1 MDFWNEPH
9 THLLIHRGDEVSPG
23 DTIHFMDWDGTVV
36 LPIRGKLFIER
47 RADDWKWVFPEVPDR
62 LRNLEGIVC
71 FISNQSKASAENDR
85 GLNEQLRAVWKEIGW
100 KREPWFFGAFV
111 KDYQFRKPS
120 PGSIHL
126 FRELSGWNGTPTRYI
141 GDAIGRPCDH
151 SACDRHLAEN
161 AGLEICPPETFFL
174 GESIEIPRE
183 DWSPLRDIP
192 PASTVIL
199 GEGGDRLDIPDEIQ
213 VLLMRG
219 APASGKSKLAE
230 RIQELYPHQWLVVSQ
245 DQYKSL
251 EKTLER
257 ARRPLIAGRKVIID
271 RTHPDEAS
279 RKPCIQLAQELR
291 KKIGIVSLETPT
303 EIQNH
308 LNHYRAKKNG
318 TKPIPTVVYRKYHK
332 CARAPQEGEGEG
344 LDWVASVPF
353 VWEGSE
359 EERGELRRWFD

>member
-9 THLLIHRGDEVSPG
+9 TNLLIHRGDDVSAE
-23 DTIHFMDWDGTVV
+23 DTVHFMDWDGTVV

-47 RADDWKWVFPEVPDR
+47 RTDDWKWVFPEVPDR
-62 LRNLEGIVC
+62 LRNIEGVVC
-71 FISNQSKASAENDR
+71 FISNQSKANAENDR
-85 GLNEQLRAVWKEIGW
+85 GLNEQLRAAWKEIGW

-126 FRELSGWNGTPTRYI
+126 FRELSGWKGTPTRYI
-141 GDAIGRPCDH
+141 GDAIGREGDH

-161 AGLEICPPETFFL
+161 AGMEICPPETFFL
-174 GESIEIPRE
+174 GKTIEIPRE

-192 PASTVIL
+192 TDATIIL
-199 GEGGDRLDIPDEIQ
+199 GSGLDIPDDIQ

-219 APASGKSKLAE
+219 APASGKSNLAE
-230 RIQELYPHQWLVVSQ
+230 RIQEQIPHQWVVVSQ

-251 EKTLER
+251 GKTLGV
-257 ARRPLIAGRKVIID
+257 AQNLLIAGRKVIID

-279 RKPCIQLAQELR
+279 RKPCIQLARELH
-291 KKIGIVSLETPT
+291 KKAGIVSLETPT

-308 LNHYRAKKNG
+308 LNHYRATKKR
-318 TKPIPTVVYRKYHK
+318 TKPIPAVVYRKYHK
-332 CARAPQEGEGEG
+332 CASTPQEGAEG
-344 LDWVASVPF
+344 LDWMASVPF
-353 VWEGSE
+353 VWEGNE
-359 EERGELRRWFD
+359 EKRGDLCRWFD

>member
-9 THLLIHRGDEVSPG
+9 THLLIHRGDEVSPE
-23 DTIHFMDWDGTVV
+23 DTVHFMDWDGTVV
-36 LPIRGKLFIER
+36 LPIRGKLFIDR

-126 FRELSGWNGTPTRYI
+126 FRELSGWKGTPTRFI

-174 GESIEIPRE
+174 GETIEIPRE

-192 PASTVIL
+192 SGNKRDTMWDI
-199 GEGGDRLDIPDEIQ
+199 EIPDDIQ

-219 APASGKSKLAE
+219 APGSGKSYLAE
-230 RIQELYPHQWLVVSQ
+230 WIQKQNPDQWLIVSQ
-245 DQYKSL
+245 DKCKSL
-251 EKTLER
+251 KETLSKAKR
-257 ARRPLIAGRKVIID
+257 VLSTGQKVIID
-271 RTHPDEAS
+271 RTHPDETS
-279 RKPCIQLAQELR
+279 RRPFIQLAQELH
-291 KKIGIVSLETPT
+291 KKVGILSVETPI

-308 LNHYRAKKNG
+308 LNHFRAMKNG
-318 TKPIPTVVYRKYHK
+318 SKPVPIIVYRKYNK
-332 CARAPQEGEGEG
+332 CASILVIDEDF
-344 LDWVASVPF
+344 DWFQSVPF
-353 VWEGSE
+353 QWQCKE
-359 EERGELRRWFD
+359 EERTEMRRWFD